1 MNTWRNRA
9 GRIFERK
16 LRGKA
21 DIKAEL
27 LEDDRQAMLPL
38 PPKSLRSAAR
48 GALPSEFAVAGPL
61 RPQRL
66 LGADPIR
73 PSGGDG
79 DRRHRKGAVSWCG
92 TT

>member
-38 PPKSLRSAAR
+38 PPIPSKR
-48 GALPSEFAVAGPL
+48 GAWSFAKQARCRWSASTATTTRY
-61 RPQRL
+61 RPNT
-66 LGADPIR
+66 PIR
-73 PSGGDG
+73 
-79 DRRHRKGAVSWCG
+79 R
-92 TT
+92 